1 MGCINSKRDINDTQP
16 NVFRVININEDG
28 LELWSGDIEVNW
40 TNLILYRKGKQPTLW
55 PLRCLRRYGYDGDV
69 FCFEAGRRCLTG
81 EGIYSF
87 RCRRAENLFNLLQT
101 HIEGNTYNAG
111 EDGVGAQEGQMGSN
125 RHSTL
130 STGSAPRPNS
140 GVLTSSYIIGRT
152 EVTSPSQVVSPNGT
166 IHSISVQSRSS
177 DTLTEGNYLEPTP
190 IRQQA
195 PVFPSGMRLGS
206 VGSGPISPDLTSPG
220 SPNSITN
227 ILEVTTLN
235 PLPSTQAHHG
245 GGVSNVYQEFPLREH
260 NNNKKLSLD
269 VPPQENAPAEP
280 LSDDC
285 LETSPSRIPDL
296 LSQKSICSPTASVD
310 LDTSHMYMNIAP
322 GEMKITKSLSNP
334 TQIESGSDNSMTP
347 TSTSLFRFSRMNSY
361 GADPERCYENLNPSE
376 MKPLLNR
383 FVKSTPAD
391 AGIVSEPGTPTSDN
405 RVVNYIV
412 LDLDQ
417 SPSTAAVACTTP
429 GTTNPDT
436 TGAIASLLPPESPK
450 KAALGYATIDFNK
463 TAALSNS
470 TTPSSELD
478 SEGATRKTRH
488 SSSIVV
494 TRQSNSISD

>member
-1 MGCINSKRDINDTQP
+1 MGCISSKRDINDTHP
-16 NVFRVININEDG
+16 NIFRVINVNGEG
-28 LELWSGDIEVNW
+28 VELWAGDIEVNW
-40 TNLILYRKGKQPTLW
+40 ANLTLYRKGKEPTHW

-87 RCRRAENLFNLLQT
+87 RCRRAEHLFNLLQA
-101 HIEGNTYNAG
+101 HIEGTTYNASD
-111 EDGVGAQEGQMGSN
+111 ENTNAQEAHTN

-130 STGSAPRPNS
+130 STGSGTARPSS
-140 GVLTSSYIIGRT
+140 GVLASGYVIGGRT

-166 IHSISVQSRSS
+166 IHSVSLSRSS
-177 DTLTEGNYLEPTP
+177 DGLTEGNYLEPTP
-190 IRQQA
+190 NRQQA
-195 PVFPSGMRLGS
+195 PRFASGMRLGS
-206 VGSGPISPDLTSPG
+206 VSSGPISPDLISPG

-235 PLPSTQAHHG
+235 PLPTAQHG
-245 GGVSNVYQEFPLREH
+245 SGVSNLYQEFPLREH

-269 VPPQENAPAEP
+269 IPPQENAPAEP
-280 LSDDC
+280 D
-285 LETSPSRIPDL
+285 TPDHA
-296 LSQKSICSPTASVD
+296 SQKSVCSPSASVD
-310 LDTSHMYMNIAP
+310 LADGSHMYMNIAP
-322 GEMKITKSLSNP
+322 GEMKISKSVSNP
-334 TQIESGSDNSMTP
+334 TQIEGSGSDTANSMTP

-361 GADPERCYENLNPSE
+361 GADPERCYENLNPGE
-376 MKPLLNR
+376 MKPLL
-383 FVKSTPAD
+383 
-391 AGIVSEPGTPTSDN
+391 AGKLAMPESGASEPGTPTEH

-417 SPSTAAVACTTP
+417 SPAA
-429 GTTNPDT
+429 GE
-436 TGAIASLLPPESPK
+436 GAAASLLPPESPK

-488 SSSIVV
+488 SSSIV
-494 TRQSNSISD
+494 TARQSNSISD